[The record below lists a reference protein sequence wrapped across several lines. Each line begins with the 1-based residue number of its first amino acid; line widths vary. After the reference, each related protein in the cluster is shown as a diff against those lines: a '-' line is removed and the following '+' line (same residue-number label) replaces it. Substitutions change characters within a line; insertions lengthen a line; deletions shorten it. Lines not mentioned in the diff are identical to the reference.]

1 MSDKPEPG
9 PLTALLARTSAGDS
23 GARDELFRM
32 VEPDLRRVAQRLLSA
47 GGWPSSAPSGTELVS
62 MACVRL
68 LDRDALRARD
78 RDEFFKLLY
87 RSMHDVLVDEA
98 RRVTAA
104 KRGGGHQRVP
114 MIDIAVDDGSTRYHV
129 LDLHSALRELAEI
142 DPHGAQVVDL
152 RFFAGLSLEA
162 AAAHMGCSLAQVRGH
177 WAYAR
182 AWLDD
187 RLVSGRPSA
196 AEPGKT
202 HAIPASP
209 GSVSGT

>member
-1 MSDKPEPG
+1 MNEQREPS
-9 PLTALLARTSAGDS
+9 PLTALLARTTAGDA
-23 GARDELFRM
+23 GARDELFRI
-32 VEPDLRRVAQRLLSA
+32 VEPDLRRVAQRILSV
-47 GGWPSSAPSGTELVS
+47 GGWPPTAPTGTELVS

-68 LDRDALRARD
+68 LDRDALHARD

-114 MIDIAVDDGSTRYHV
+114 MVDIAVDGGSTRYHV
-129 LDLHSALRELAEI
+129 LDLHAALRELAEI
-142 DPHGAQVVDL
+142 DPQGAQVVDL
-152 RFFAGLSLEA
+152 RFFSGLSLEA
-162 AAAHMGCSLAQVRGH
+162 TAASMGCSLAQVRGH

-187 RLVSGRPSA
+187 RLAGGRPSPE
-196 AEPGKT
+196 EPKIRRDFPT
-202 HAIPASP
+202 SHE
-209 GSVSGT
+209 SVSGT